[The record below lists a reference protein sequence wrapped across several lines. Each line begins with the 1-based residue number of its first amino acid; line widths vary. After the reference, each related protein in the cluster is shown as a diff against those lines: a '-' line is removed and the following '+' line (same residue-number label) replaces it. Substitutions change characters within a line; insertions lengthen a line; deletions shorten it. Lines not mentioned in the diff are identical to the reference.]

1 MTSKTG
7 GGLEAAN
14 LNDNKQNKTK
24 QKQMKQLFVE
34 SKLTLYLKIDS

>member
-14 LNDNKQNKTK
+14 LNVNKQ

-34 SKLTLYLKIDS
+34 SKLTLYIKIDS